1 MATQEVT
8 WCQRKKR
15 NMREWSKIRAASQP
29 RKVNQK
35 RTLVSVCIQDSEMAS
50 RLVRQIPPPTVETY
64 INQEKIRVTPPVR
77 RCVKPFLHP
86 SEQNS
91 FQAMVF
97 AQAMLP
103 SPFRLWTCAER
114 YLETKRHQTPRRMR
128 VVVCTR
134 FSYVSSCPSLLLV
147 LQRLTV
153 DATVLSF
160 LDKLV
165 SDKPCPRRRR
175 SVAAVGRRF
184 ASVL

>member
-1 MATQEVT
+1 MYFVFSSTDMHVLVGIMATQEVT

-114 YLETKRHQTPRRMR
+114 YLEINAIKRRAECEWLYVQDFPMCRRR
-128 VVVCTR
+128 VLL
-134 FSYVSSCPSLLLV
+134 FYSSCNV
-147 LQRLTV
+147 
-153 DATVLSF
+153 
-160 LDKLV
+160 
-165 SDKPCPRRRR
+165 
-175 SVAAVGRRF
+175 
-184 ASVL
+184 